1 MNHSKLPECHSPASP
16 YSDILSLSRPEP
28 SYRHPRMPVSSR
40 AKIFAPFAALCG
52 YEDEIGAENQK
63 LAWTEK
69 RELSPE
75 EEARISDL
83 LVQIKKGMTVSVTRF
98 QKSSPN
104 SLRTPSGTRQTLTG
118 TVLLSDPVFRR
129 LKLSVEGAD
138 IVINFDDLES
148 IQIHP

>member
-1 MNHSKLPECHSPASP
+1 
-16 YSDILSLSRPEP
+16 
-28 SYRHPRMPVSSR
+28 
-40 AKIFAPFAALCG
+40 
-52 YEDEIGAENQK
+52 
-63 LAWTEK
+63 
-69 RELSPE
+69 
-75 EEARISDL
+75 
-83 LVQIKKGMTVSVTRF
+83 MTVSVTRF